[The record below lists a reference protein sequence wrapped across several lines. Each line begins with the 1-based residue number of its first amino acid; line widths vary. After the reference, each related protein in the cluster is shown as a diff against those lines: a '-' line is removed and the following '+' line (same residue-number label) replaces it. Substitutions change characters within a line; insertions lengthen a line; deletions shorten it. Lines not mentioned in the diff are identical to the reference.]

1 MLSRGPTTANRAA
14 CGYGQIMNWLMICSL
29 CCSMIFSEN
38 RFPLF
43 RIMLYVRSTATTD
56 ATAAI
61 NARTVAMAD
70 HRVCRAWSH
79 SSADYQQVR

>member
-1 MLSRGPTTANRAA
+1 MIGQGPIAANSLPLRLD
-14 CGYGQIMNWLMICSL
+14 YDPIKLNRFMICSL
-29 CCSMIFSEN
+29 YWSMISSEN

-61 NARTVAMAD
+61 NASTVAAAN
-70 HRVCRAWSH
+70 HRVCRRASCR
-79 SSADYQQVR
+79 S